1 MEGGRDHPW
10 MALCMED
17 KPINYGQKKGMKK
30 SNDDVNNVT
39 TKQMNATATEKLKRK
54 KKNIIMIISNP
65 FYMPGKT
72 VKNFLRQQPQT
83 DAASCCNILYSLVA
97 LL

>member
-1 MEGGRDHPW
+1 

-54 KKNIIMIISNP
+54 KKNIYNNDNQQS
-65 FYMPGKT
+65 
-72 VKNFLRQQPQT
+72 FLHARQN
-83 DAASCCNILYSLVA
+83 S
-97 LL
+97 

>member
-54 KKNIIMIISNP
+54 KKNIYNNDNQQS
-65 FYMPGKT
+65 
-72 VKNFLRQQPQT
+72 FLHARQN
-83 DAASCCNILYSLVA
+83 S
-97 LL
+97 